1 MASVTPATSKRGRPA
16 STGARAI
23 GADAEAVATGDRAT
37 EAHWE
42 VAGPVDGPPI
52 VFVHGA
58 VMTRAQWTLQVN
70 RFADAGYRSISIDLP
85 GHGALADR
93 AFTMDAAAEAVEH
106 VIDRVAGGRAV
117 LVGLSLGG
125 YVSMTVAAR
134 SPERVRGLVLAGST
148 REPTGTARLAY
159 WFVGTGLGL
168 APQSVLRGIMA
179 FVWRRRY
186 GPEIAA
192 AIMANGYYARGG
204 GEAIRVL
211 TAGGFRDRIRA
222 YGGPILVINGNLD
235 LVFRLG
241 ERRFLE
247 GVPGVTRRRISWAA
261 HLSNLDRPDDFSN
274 AVEAFVQTLAP

>member
-1 MASVTPATSKRGRPA
+1 MATVTSSAAHLGRAATA
-16 STGARAI
+16 AETADTVDDAI
-23 GADAEAVATGDRAT
+23 QR
-37 EAHWE
+37 HWD
-42 VAGPVDGPPI
+42 VAGPEDGPAI

-58 VMTRAQWTLQVN
+58 VMTRAQWTLQVD
-70 RFADAGYRSISIDLP
+70 RFAESGYRSISIDLP

-93 AFTMDAAAEAVEH
+93 SFTMDAAVEAVES
-106 VIDRVAGGRAV
+106 VIDEVAGGRAI

-134 SPERVRGLVLAGST
+134 SPQRVRGLVLAGST
-148 REPTGTARLAY
+148 REPTGPARAAY
-159 WFVGTGLGL
+159 WFIGTGLGL
-168 APQSVLRGIMA
+168 APQALLRGIMA
-179 FVWRRRY
+179 FIWRRRY
-186 GPEIAA
+186 GPDVAA
-192 AIMANGYYARGG
+192 AIMAKGYYARGG

-211 TAGGFRDRIRA
+211 TAGGFRERLRS

-247 GVPGVTRRRISWAA
+247 GVPSVTTRRISWAA

>member
-1 MASVTPATSKRGRPA
+1 MAGATPSARALRSDPRAATSSEVDRTAGESA
-16 STGARAI
+16 S
-23 GADAEAVATGDRAT
+23 AET
-37 EAHWE
+37 HWE
-42 VAGPVDGPPI
+42 VAGPHDGPPI

-58 VMTRAQWTLQVN
+58 VMTRAQWTLQAN
-70 RFADAGYRSISIDLP
+70 RFANAGYRAISIDLP
-85 GHGALADR
+85 GYGVLADR
-93 AFTMDAAAEAVEH
+93 PFTLEAATEAVEA

-125 YVSMTVAAR
+125 YVSMTVAAH
-134 SPERVRGLVLAGST
+134 SPERVRGMVLAGST
-148 REPTGTARLAY
+148 REPTGPARFAY

-168 APQSVLRGIMA
+168 APQSVLRGLMA
-179 FVWRRRY
+179 FIWRRRY

-192 AIMANGYYARGG
+192 AIMAKGYWARGG
-204 GEAIRVL
+204 GAAIRVL
-211 TAGGFRDRIRA
+211 AGGGFRDRIRA

-274 AVEAFVQTLAP
+274 AVESFVETLAP

>member
-1 MASVTPATSKRGRPA
+1 MVRMTTAA
-16 STGARAI
+16 STTTHDLGRRS
-23 GADAEAVATGDRAT
+23 GMPVPVSSDAATGPAA
-37 EAHWE
+37 EPHWE
-42 VAGPVDGPPI
+42 VAGPADGPPV

-58 VMTRAQWTLQVN
+58 VMTRAQWTLQVD
-70 RFADAGYRSISIDLP
+70 RFAKAGYRSISIDLP

-93 AFTMDAAAEAVEH
+93 AFTLDAATEAIET
-106 VIDRVAGGRAV
+106 VIDRVAGGRAI

-125 YVSMTVAAR
+125 YVSMAVAAR
-134 SPERVRGLVLAGST
+134 SPQRVRGLVLAGST
-148 REPTGTARLAY
+148 REPTGPARFAY

-186 GPEIAA
+186 GPAVA
-192 AIMANGYYARGG
+192 GAIMAKGYFARGG

-211 TAGGFRDRIRA
+211 AAGGFRDRLRS

-247 GVPGVTRRRISWAA
+247 GVPSVTRRRINWAA

>member
-1 MASVTPATSKRGRPA
+1 MAAVTSSSPQLGRP
-16 STGARAI
+16 TDGAAP
-23 GADAEAVATGDRAT
+23 AATEPAVA
-37 EAHWE
+37 AHWD
-42 VAGPVDGPPI
+42 VAGPADGPAI

-58 VMTRAQWTLQVN
+58 VMTRAQWTLQVD
-70 RFADAGYRSISIDLP
+70 RFAEAGYRSISIDLP

-93 AFTMDAAAEAVEH
+93 AFTMDAAVEAVET
-106 VIDRVAGGRAV
+106 VIDEVAGGRAI

-134 SPERVRGLVLAGST
+134 SPQRVRGLVLAGST
-148 REPTGTARLAY
+148 REPTGPARVAY
-159 WFVGTGLGL
+159 WFIGTGLGL
-168 APQSVLRGIMA
+168 APEALLRGIMA
-179 FVWRRRY
+179 FIWRRRY
-186 GPEIAA
+186 GPEVAA
-192 AIMANGYYARGG
+192 AIMAKGYYARGG

-211 TAGGFRDRIRA
+211 TAGGFRERLRS

-247 GVPGVTRRRISWAA
+247 GVPGVTTRRISWAA

>member
-1 MASVTPATSKRGRPA
+1 MATVTSSTPHLRGVPGAALPPAT
-16 STGARAI
+16 
-23 GADAEAVATGDRAT
+23 ADSV
-37 EAHWE
+37 EAHWD
-42 VAGPVDGPPI
+42 VAGPADGPAI

-58 VMTRAQWTLQVN
+58 VMTRAQWTLQLD
-70 RFADAGYRSISIDLP
+70 RFAEAGYRSISIDLP

-93 AFTMDAAAEAVEH
+93 SFTMDAAVEAVES
-106 VIDRVAGGRAV
+106 VIDEVAGGRAI

-134 SPERVRGLVLAGST
+134 SPQRVRGLVLAGST
-148 REPTGTARLAY
+148 REPTGPVRFAY

-168 APQSVLRGIMA
+168 APQALLRGIMA
-179 FVWRRRY
+179 FIWRRRY
-186 GPEIAA
+186 GSEIAG
-192 AIMANGYYARGG
+192 AIMAKGYYARGG

-211 TAGGFRDRIRA
+211 TAGGFRERLRA
-222 YGGPILVINGNLD
+222 YGGPILAINGNLG

-247 GVPGVTRRRISWAA
+247 GVPSVTTRRISWAA

>member
-1 MASVTPATSKRGRPA
+1 VTVASVADLAHDAPRRGPRGRRGP
-16 STGARAI
+16 
-23 GADAEAVATGDRAT
+23 GADPAAAESVGQV
-37 EAHWE
+37 HWS
-42 VAGPVDGPPI
+42 VAGPADGPSI

-70 RFADAGYRSISIDLP
+70 RFAEAGYRSISIDLP

-93 AFTMDAAAEAVEH
+93 PFTMEAAAESVER
-106 VIDRVAGGRAV
+106 VIDDVAGGRAI

-148 REPTGTARLAY
+148 REPTGPARFAY
-159 WFVGTGLGL
+159 WLVGTGLGL
-168 APQSVLRGIMA
+168 APQTVLRSIMA
-179 FVWRRRY
+179 FIWRRRY
-186 GPEIAA
+186 GPQVAA
-192 AIMANGYYARGG
+192 AIMANGYFARGG
-204 GEAIRVL
+204 GTAIREL
-211 TAGGFRDRIRA
+211 AHGGFRDRIRA

-247 GVPGVTRRRISWAA
+247 GVPGVTTRRISWAA